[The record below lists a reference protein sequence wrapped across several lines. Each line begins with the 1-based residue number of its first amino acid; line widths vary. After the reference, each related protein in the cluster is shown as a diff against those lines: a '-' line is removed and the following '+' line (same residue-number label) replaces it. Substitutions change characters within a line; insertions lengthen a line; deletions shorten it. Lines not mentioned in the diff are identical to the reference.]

1 MSRVVGQRRKRAAA
15 PEPGTRVWA
24 NARREAEAP
33 SEALTCAICMD
44 VFDAVRVCVC
54 KRQRGAAVTHLRR
67 ASARRVPPR
76 QRDGISAG
84 ARAE

>member
-1 MSRVVGQRRKRAAA
+1 MSCGVGQRRKRAAV

-44 VFDAVRVCVC
+44 VFVAVRACVRAWREAA
-54 KRQRGAAVTHLRR
+54 KQGGGGSGGAA
-67 ASARRVPPR
+67 AA
-76 QRDGISAG
+76 A
-84 ARAE
+84 